1 MESDTATPESP
12 VDAPA
17 ETTPDRPLWRDH
29 DHVAWLAA
37 DTSWQFGA
45 SIRAFAMLLIAY
57 SVTGS
62 YAQAGLLS
70 TVSTIAEAV
79 TTLPGGV
86 LVDRWDRRLSLTVSG
101 TTRFLVYGGA
111 ALAWWNGTLTIG
123 VLYAVGIAS
132 GIIGGLFATAAS
144 AALKS
149 VVATRDLPRAV
160 AVNQGRN
167 AAVDLSAA
175 PIAGALMGISTA
187 LPFAATALGA
197 VLQVIGTWAIR
208 TDLHPD
214 PHPSGGE
221 RTQRRG
227 GSGDPDRP
235 SGNNGRARP
244 GLPALRGLLA
254 GFTIYRDIPVLLRML
269 PAVVLVNSGMVAL
282 YTGIQLI
289 LQGQGVQPWRIGL
302 LDTAV
307 GVGML
312 AGSFVAP
319 HLIRRIPTGRLSV
332 TLFAA
337 CALVLMPLAFSQRVP
352 LVLTILTIV
361 GLMLPALNGA
371 MGGYFQSRIPGH
383 LQGRAMST
391 MRLVQDSV
399 PSLMPALVGFGLQ
412 GIGAGPTMLAV
423 SVLFPAAAVLI
434 LTHRELRS
442 LPVPSKWDLTS
453 DGAGAATVGG

>member
-1 MESDTATPESP
+1 
-12 VDAPA
+12 
-17 ETTPDRPLWRDH
+17 
-29 DHVAWLAA
+29 
-37 DTSWQFGA
+37 
-45 SIRAFAMLLIAY
+45 
-57 SVTGS
+57 
-62 YAQAGLLS
+62 
-70 TVSTIAEAV
+70 
-79 TTLPGGV
+79 
-86 LVDRWDRRLSLTVSG
+86 
-101 TTRFLVYGGA
+101 
-111 ALAWWNGTLTIG
+111 
-123 VLYAVGIAS
+123 
-132 GIIGGLFATAAS
+132 
-144 AALKS
+144 
-149 VVATRDLPRAV
+149 
-160 AVNQGRN
+160 
-167 AAVDLSAA
+167 
-175 PIAGALMGISTA
+175 
-187 LPFAATALGA
+187 
-197 VLQVIGTWAIR
+197 
-208 TDLHPD
+208 
-214 PHPSGGE
+214 
-221 RTQRRG
+221 
-227 GSGDPDRP
+227 
-235 SGNNGRARP
+235 
-244 GLPALRGLLA
+244 
-254 GFTIYRDIPVLLRML
+254 ML

-371 MGGYFQSRIPGH
+371 MGGCFQSRIPGH